1 MMSSMPF
8 FIVWVAF
15 FLLLCCV
22 HGKVGTISVRNGVVC
37 DDGFSLL
44 FLLFN
49 LSVLFGSLICM
60 WVLISSSFLLGRW
73 VGI

>member
-1 MMSSMPF
+1 M
-8 FIVWVAF
+8 
-15 FLLLCCV
+15 
-22 HGKVGTISVRNGVVC
+22 RNGFVC